1 MPIIAS
7 YTSHIPE
14 SQDWAENH
22 VADDN
27 LNTLTTALDTIGHE
41 DGSEHLDSLVTKTA
55 ADGSAAYT
63 RLHAVP
69 VEDGPALP
77 DDPDGDYWRLQAV
90 GPTFRDLYQH
100 HVGGHPGASVIVGSH
115 RGMARLRPCKDL
127 AEAEAAK
134 AEEAEESEGEDDDVA
149 DVAEENTIVY
159 EPASRRSK
167 RRRT

>member
-27 LNTLTTALDTIGHE
+27 LNTLTTALHE
-41 DGSEHLDSLVTKTA
+41 DGSEHLDSLVTKTV

-90 GPTFRDLYQH
+90 GPTFRDLYQR

-115 RGMARLRPCKDL
+115 RGMARLRLRKDL
-127 AEAEAAK
+127 AEAEAAE

-167 RRRT
+167 RRPEP